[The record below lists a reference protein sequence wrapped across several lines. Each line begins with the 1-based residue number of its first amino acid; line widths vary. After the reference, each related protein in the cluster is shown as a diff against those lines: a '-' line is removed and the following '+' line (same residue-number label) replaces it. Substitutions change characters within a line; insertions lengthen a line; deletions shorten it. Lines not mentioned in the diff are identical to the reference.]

1 MLTGTVLP
9 PLHVKSLAV
18 SPNVTVPSFTVVLDV
33 TVAVNVT
40 ELPGA
45 MVNDGLLF
53 EDSEVVVGAATMM
66 TAKPPVTVAGAPGI
80 WKLVLADVVESK
92 LPPVEVQLMN
102 WKPALAVAVTGIV
115 APEAK

>member
-1 MLTGTVLP
+1 
-9 PLHVKSLAV
+9 
-18 SPNVTVPSFTVVLDV
+18 VVLDV

-92 LPPVEVQLMN
+92 LPPVELQLVN
-102 WKPALAVAVTGIV
+102 W
-115 APEAK
+115 